1 MQNEDSTPAGEP
13 AATGLMAEP
22 ATPAPP
28 PPMPVA
34 AATVLAQP
42 AQAGEHHHHH
52 HHGAHGQQPA
62 GAGGWSVD
70 PERLA
75 AFAEA
80 IERVRDR
87 LREVQVLVDRMRS
100 AGYTP
105 KLGTSPVAA
114 QLERKFADRLDAGL
128 DNPAQPS
135 AGGLRPMLAE
145 AMRRMEEFVSG
156 AETAA
161 RAYAQHDEAAAGH
174 LGRVG

>member
-1 MQNEDSTPAGEP
+1 MQNEDNTPGGEP
-13 AATGLMAEP
+13 LGPGLVAQP

-34 AATVLAQP
+34 MATVLAQP
-42 AQAGEHHHHH
+42 TQAGEHHHHH
-52 HHGAHGQQPA
+52 HHDQHGSQPS

-70 PERLA
+70 PERLS

-87 LREVQVLVDRMRS
+87 LREVQDLVDRMQS

-114 QLERKFADRLDAGL
+114 QLERKFADRLDAAL
-128 DNPAQPS
+128 DNPTHPT

-156 AETAA
+156 AETVA
-161 RAYAQHDEAAAGH
+161 RTYAQHDEAAAGR